1 MVIGLFDSGAGGL
14 TVLDALRKRH
24 PECDFI
30 YLADTAHFPYGEKT
44 ADEIRAHAEKAI
56 AFLIEKGADQIV
68 VACNTASAYITE
80 GDCSVPLIRIIEP
93 TARAC
98 APFQRVG
105 VIGTSSTINSGVY
118 QKALGE
124 RCAIALPCPR
134 LVQLAEAG
142 EWDDEIANQ
151 ELGPLIG
158 KIDALLLGC
167 THYSILRDQI
177 QAVVG
182 GVAVIGAEGVEIAS
196 PQAGSGTLTTYTSGA
211 YSP

>member
-1 MVIGLFDSGAGGL
+1 MAIGLFDSGAGGL
-14 TVLDALRKRH
+14 TILEALRERH

-44 ADEIRAHAEKAI
+44 AEEIRARAEKAI
-56 AFLIEKGADQIV
+56 AFLVEKGAEQIV

-80 GDCSVPLIRIIEP
+80 GDYSVPLIRIIEP

-105 VIGTSSTINSGVY
+105 VIGTSSTINSGLY
-118 QKALGE
+118 QTALGK
-124 RCAIALPCPR
+124 RCAFALPCPR

-142 EWDDEIANQ
+142 EWDDEIAQQ
-151 ELGPLIG
+151 ELAPLIG

-167 THYSILRDQI
+167 THYGLIRDQI

-182 GVAVIGAEGVEIAS
+182 EVAVIGAEGVEIT
-196 PQAGSGTLTTYTSGA
+196 PPLTGSGTLTTYTTGA
-211 YSP
+211 QDP